1 MNPADGEAAKLAAT
15 EGQSPGAV
23 AASDDQFEEQL
34 RATLKDVQR
43 TNHQSKPVEYLHGS
57 DDKFDEELRVSVDA
71 LLHPSPSLKPELD
84 DLLSTIS
91 HHLDDEA
98 SERKRIYNRLLAIQS
113 EMERPAFR
121 GFTRYLVASFIG
133 IAVILAWLSYGEAT
147 KQIISTRAPELGW
160 SPEVK
165 QMIAGWLQ
173 HLALKPPVVES
184 KTAPVTQTAPE
195 MVAPKAPAAPSLNP
209 QQVQQI
215 ETDIAAVRQA
225 VERHL
230 ADVRETVEQLAASQN
245 QMARE
250 IEKLQAANQEIL
262 AKIPTPPPQPPAAP
276 ARKNLCIRRRSW
288 RPRRSGGAQRLTHK
302 GRSRILEVDIR

>member
-1 MNPADGEAAKLAAT
+1 MNPADEEGAKLVAT
-15 EGQSPGAV
+15 EGQSLGAV

-34 RATLKDVQR
+34 RDTLKDVQR
-43 TNHQSKPVEYLHGS
+43 TNHQLKPVEYMLGS

-71 LLHPSPSLKPELD
+71 LLHPTPSLKPELD

-98 SERKRIYNRLLAIQS
+98 SERKKIYNRLLAIQS
-113 EMERPAFR
+113 EMERPAVR
-121 GFTRYLVASFIG
+121 GFTRYLVAFCIG
-133 IAVILAWLSYGEAT
+133 VAVILAWLSYGEAT

-165 QMIAGWLQ
+165 QKIADWVQQLGWT
-173 HLALKPPVVES
+173 KPPVVES
-184 KTAPVTQTAPE
+184 NASPVTQTAPE
-195 MVAPKAPAAPSLNP
+195 MVAPKAPTAPSLNP

-215 ETDIAAVRQA
+215 ETDIDAVRQV

-230 ADVRETVEQLAASQN
+230 ADVRGTVEQLAASQN

-250 IEKLQAANQEIL
+250 IEKLQVANQEIL
-262 AKIPTPPPQPPAAP
+262 AKIAAPPPQPPVAP
-276 ARKNLCIRRRSW
+276 VRKSTPVHPPPKSAPTPFW
-288 RPRRSGGAQRLTHK
+288 GRLAPHP
-302 GRSRILEVDIR
+302 

>member
-1 MNPADGEAAKLAAT
+1 MNPADEEAAKLVAT

-34 RATLKDVQR
+34 RATLKDFQR

-57 DDKFDEELRVSVDA
+57 DDKFDEELRVSVNA

-98 SERKRIYNRLLAIQS
+98 SERKKIYNRLLAIQS
-113 EMERPAFR
+113 EMERPAVR
-121 GFTRYLVASFIG
+121 GFTRYLVAFCIG
-133 IAVILAWLSYGEAT
+133 VAVILAWLSYGEAT

-165 QMIAGWLQ
+165 QMIAGWVQQLGWT
-173 HLALKPPVVES
+173 KPPVVES
-184 KTAPVTQTAPE
+184 KAAPVTQTAPE
-195 MVAPKAPAAPSLNP
+195 MVAPKAPAAPALNP

-215 ETDIAAVRQA
+215 ETDIDAVRQV

-276 ARKNLCIRRRSW
+276 ARKPVHPPPKAAPTPFW
-288 RPRRSGGAQRLTHK
+288 GRLAPHP
-302 GRSRILEVDIR
+302 